1 MASADDLIK
10 AKLKE
15 LIAKRNEV
23 QAKLAPHRKAIDDAY
38 AEIQNIKDSL
48 AEHRAAI
55 LANTPELK
63 DVEMEI
69 SKLATA
75 LGGKSMSDF

>member
-1 MASADDLIK
+1 MASADDLMK

-38 AEIQNIKDSL
+38 LEIQNIKDSL
-48 AEHRAAI
+48 AEHRAVI
-55 LANTPELK
+55 LADTPALR
-63 DVEMEI
+63 DIEMEI
-69 SKLATA
+69 SKLSTA
-75 LGGKSMSDF
+75 LGGKFMSDT